1 MKILVA
7 VAHVP
12 DTETKVKIS
21 ADNISIDAAGI
32 NYMLNPYDEYAIE
45 EGLKCKEKFGG
56 EVVVISVGGDNAKE
70 SIRKSL
76 AMGCDKGVLL
86 KINSTVDSNGVATLI
101 SDYAKNYQ
109 PDLILFGKQSIDYDS
124 SFVGGAVAEFL
135 NIPSISVVVKME
147 IENNLITATREI
159 EGGVEIVNANLPAVI
174 LAQKGLNNP
183 RYPSLK
189 GIMESKRK
197 PIEEIIVA
205 QPENIVEVKLL
216 KTPAPKP
223 AGKIL
228 GSDSS
233 VVPELI
239 KLLHEEAKVI

>member
-1 MKILVA
+1 MKILVCIS
-7 VAHVP
+7 HVP

-21 ADNISIDAAGI
+21 SDNLSIDSAGV
-32 NYMLNPYDEYAIE
+32 NYMLNPYDEFAIE

-56 EVVVISVGGDNAKE
+56 EVLVLSVGNDSSKE
-70 SIRKSL
+70 SIRKAL

-86 KINSTVDSNGVATLI
+86 KINSVCDSNAIAELI
-101 SDYAKNYQ
+101 SNYAKNYQ
-109 PDLILFGKQSIDYDS
+109 PEIILFGKQSIDYDS
-124 SFVGGAVAEFL
+124 SFVGTAVAEFL
-135 NIPSISVVVKME
+135 NLPSISVVVKLE
-147 IENNLITATREI
+147 INNNEVHATREI
-159 EGGVEIVNANLPAVI
+159 EGGFEIVKSKLPIVV

-197 PIEEIIVA
+197 PIEEINST
-205 QPENIVEVKLL
+205 PSENLVEVKTMF
-216 KTPAPKP
+216 TPPSKP
-223 AGKIL
+223 AGKII
-228 GSDSS
+228 GTDQS